1 MLCLQCRAENS
12 AGRRFCAGCGVSLA
26 PRCQA
31 CGFANEPD
39 AKFCGGCGEAV
50 ALPPVRSARAAAAS
64 GPRQPPPYLTV
75 KILQGRETLEG
86 ERKQVTVLFADLRNS
101 MELVA
106 GRDPEE
112 ARALLD
118 PVLERMIDAV
128 HRFEGTVN
136 QVMGD
141 GIMAL
146 FGAPIAH
153 EDHAV
158 RAGYAALRMQ
168 ESIAALAGQLGEHVP
183 VVPRVR
189 VGLNAGEVVVRG
201 IGNDLTMDY
210 TAIGQ
215 TTHLASRMEQLAEPG
230 TILVTETFARLTQ
243 GYLHFKPLGLLP
255 IKGLAEPAEVFELV
269 DAEPTRGR
277 FQAAARGLTR
287 FVGRASEFEALETA
301 IERARSG
308 HGQALAVI
316 GEPGVGKSRLFYE
329 FIDSASTRGCLILEG
344 GAVSYGKLNAYLP
357 IRELLRT
364 FFQID
369 DRDDARVIHQRV
381 AARLTELDESLHGVL
396 PALVALLDVPV
407 DDPAWRALDPG
418 QRRLRMLDGV
428 KRLLIRLSIEQPLIV
443 MIENLHWIDAET
455 QAVLDGLIESLP
467 TARILLLV
475 NYRPE
480 YQHSWG
486 SKTYYSQLRLDPLS
500 TAGTDEFLRI
510 VLGEDPDLGPL
521 KKLLVERT
529 EGNPF
534 FLEECIRTLVETK
547 ALVGERG
554 AGRLRRPLSAV
565 EVPVTVQAILAA
577 RIDRLSPQ
585 DKRILQWAAVIGKDV
600 SFPILQAVVDA
611 SDSDLRQSLAQL
623 QTAEFLYERSLFP
636 ELEYTFKHALT
647 QEVAYATLLLERRRE
662 LHARI
667 VGVLE
672 TQPRDRVAKEVDRL
686 AHHAFRGAL
695 WEKAV
700 GYFREA
706 GSKAAMNSA
715 YREAVACFEQ
725 ALHAMARLP
734 DNQEMQERAFD
745 LRMELR
751 PWLAPLGD
759 YDRVLTLLQEAERL
773 ARSLNDRK
781 RLGLVRAYMTDCFR
795 LTGNNEQAIACGA
808 EALAL
813 ATEVGDLRLTIQA
826 HLLLGHASHA
836 VGDYGRAVELLTWNV
851 QTLQGD
857 LRRQRFG
864 NPALPAVFSR
874 SYLAFSLIDL
884 GEFREAARLADEGLR
899 LAEEADTLHS
909 QVVAAHSLGLVHL
922 CKGDFAEALPVLE
935 HAMRQCQVHHIP
947 LGSRLLASALG
958 YAYALTGRVEDGAA
972 LLEQAIRQAEALKV
986 VYRYAL
992 WLVWLGDAYLLAGR
1006 TRDAMELAQR
1016 ALERATVHKEPGHRA
1031 EALRLIG
1038 EVAASTEPADVTR
1051 SEQAYREA
1059 IVAADPLGMRPLSAH
1074 CRFGLG
1080 LLHLRVGDIET
1091 ARAELRDAIERFRSM
1106 EMTYWAARAEAALA
1120 QA

>member
-1 MLCLQCRAENS
+1 MLCPQCRAENS
-12 AGRRFCAGCGVSLA
+12 PGRRFCAGCGASLT
-26 PRCQA
+26 PRCRA

-39 AKFCGGCGEAV
+39 AKFCGGCGEPV
-50 ALPPVRSARAAAAS
+50 ALPAGHSPRLAAAS
-64 GPRQPPPYLTV
+64 THPQPPKFLTE
-75 KILQGRETLEG
+75 KILQSRAALEG
-86 ERKQVTVLFADLRNS
+86 ERKQVTVLFADLRGS
-101 MELVA
+101 MELIA

-158 RAGYAALRMQ
+158 RAGYAALRIQ
-168 ESIAALAGQLGEHVP
+168 ESIAALAGQLPQFSVLA
-183 VVPRVR
+183 RVR
-189 VGLNAGEVVVRG
+189 IGLNAGEVVVRG

-210 TAIGQ
+210 TAVGQ
-215 TTHLASRMEQLAEPG
+215 TTHLAARMEQLAEPG
-230 TILVTETFARLTQ
+230 TIFVTDTFVRLTQ
-243 GYLHFKPLGLLP
+243 GYLHFKPLGLIA

-287 FVGRASEFEALETA
+287 FVGRRSEFEALERA
-301 IERARSG
+301 LERARAG

-316 GEPGVGKSRLFYE
+316 GEPGVGKSRLYYE
-329 FIDSASTRGCLILEG
+329 FIDSLPTHNCTILEG

-357 IRELLRT
+357 IRELLRA
-364 FFQID
+364 FFQIE
-369 DRDDARVIHQRV
+369 DRDDPRAIHDKL
-381 AARLTELDESLHGVL
+381 AARLAELDESLHGVL
-396 PALVALLDVPV
+396 PALTALLDVHV
-407 DDPAWRALDPG
+407 EDRAWRELDPG
-418 QRRLRMLDGV
+418 QRRQRMLDGV
-428 KRLLIRLSIEQPLIV
+428 KRLFIRLSLEQPLIL

-455 QAVLDGLIESLP
+455 QTVLDSLIESLP

-480 YQHSWG
+480 YQHGWG

-500 TAGTDEFLRI
+500 STGAEEFLRI
-510 VLGEDPDLGPL
+510 VLGEDPELGPL
-521 KKLLVERT
+521 KRLLIERT

-554 AGRLRRPLSAV
+554 ACRLRRPFAGI

-585 DKRILQWAAVIGKDV
+585 DKRVLQCAAVIGKDL
-600 SFPILQAVVDA
+600 SFPLLHAV
-611 SDSDLRQSLAQL
+611 SDTSESELRQSLAQL
-623 QTAEFLYERSLFP
+623 QIGEFLYERSLFP

-647 QEVAYATLLLERRRE
+647 QEVAYSSLLLERRRE

-667 VGVLE
+667 VGVIE
-672 TQPRDRVAKEVDRL
+672 TLPVDRVAKEVDRL
-686 AHHAFRGAL
+686 GHHAFRGAL

-700 GYFREA
+700 AYFRQA

-725 ALHAMARLP
+725 ALAAMKRLP
-734 DNQEMQERAFD
+734 EDSELLERAFD

-759 YDRVLTLLQEAERL
+759 YDRVLALLGEAEAL
-773 ARSLNDRK
+773 ARSLNDRR
-781 RLGLVRAYMTDCFR
+781 RLGLVRAYMTDGFR
-795 LTGNNEQAIACGA
+795 LTGNNEQAVACGE

-813 ATEVGDLRLTIQA
+813 ATEIGDLKLRIQA
-826 HLLLGHASHA
+826 HLMLGHASHA
-836 VGDYGRAVELLTWNV
+836 VGDYGRAIELLRWNV
-851 QTLQGD
+851 ETLKGE

-884 GEFREAARLADEGLR
+884 GRFREAEDLAVEALH
-899 LAEEADTLHS
+899 LAEEADTVHS
-909 QVVAAHSLGLVHL
+909 QVVAAHSLGLVYL
-922 CKGDFAEALPVLE
+922 CKGDFERALPVLE
-935 HAMRQCQVHHIP
+935 HAMQQCELHQIP

-958 YAYALTGRVEDGAA
+958 YAYALTGRVDDGGA
-972 LLEQAIRQAEALKV
+972 LLEQALRQAEALKV

-992 WLVWLGDAYLLAGR
+992 WLAWLGEAYLLAGR
-1006 TRDAMELAQR
+1006 TQEALGLAQR
-1016 ALERATVHKEPGHRA
+1016 AVERATAHNEPGHRA
-1031 EALRLIG
+1031 DALRLLGQITASG
-1038 EVAASTEPADVTR
+1038 ERPDVAKAEF
-1051 SEQAYREA
+1051 AYREA
-1059 IVAADPLGMRPLSAH
+1059 IAVANPLGMRPLIAH
-1074 CRFGLG
+1074 CQSGLG
-1080 LLHLRVGDIET
+1080 ELYLRAGQPDA
-1091 ARAELRDAIERFRSM
+1091 ARTELANAADLFRSM
-1106 EMTYWAARAEAALA
+1106 EMHFWAARAEGALA
-1120 QA
+1120 EI